1 MSIDILAL
9 EFNLGFLFQLT
20 FWVDDFF
27 FLFSFQFTL
36 VSVNFQSDYAHFM
49 LVFIIK
55 LVQFQCNFE
64 HFYDYNVE
72 EVRFRYRWDAFN
84 VI

>member
-1 MSIDILAL
+1 MI
-9 EFNLGFLFQLT
+9 
-20 FWVDDFF
+20 F

-72 EVRFRYRWDAFN
+72 EVRFRYR
-84 VI
+84 

>member
-55 LVQFQCNFE
+55 LVQFQCDFE